1 MVDNGASVLE
11 YHNGASVLEY
21 HNGAIINIF
30 IQIIFFKNFVYFL
43 IKKKKK
49 NFVYFCK
56 KKVLIWEKC

>member
-49 NFVYFCK
+49 TSYISVK
-56 KKVLIWEKC
+56 KKF

>member
-49 NFVYFCK
+49 KTSYISVK
-56 KKVLIWEKC
+56 KKF